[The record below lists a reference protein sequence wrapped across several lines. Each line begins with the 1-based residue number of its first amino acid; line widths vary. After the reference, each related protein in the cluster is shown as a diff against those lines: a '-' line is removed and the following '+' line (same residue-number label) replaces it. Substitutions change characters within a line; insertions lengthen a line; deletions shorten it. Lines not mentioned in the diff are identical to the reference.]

1 MNKNFWDLISKTN
14 ETGPSGINFSLF
26 DGPRKTDLGELESI
40 EITIT
45 KNIFSTKPAWLLFLE
60 VRIRFL
66 KSTICFDFRLV

>member
-14 ETGPSGINFSLF
+14 ESDRSDINYSLF
-26 DGPRKTDLGELESI
+26 DDSKIRKTDFVELESI

-60 VRIRFL
+60 VRL
-66 KSTICFDFRLV
+66 

>member
-14 ETGPSGINFSLF
+14 ATDPVEINFGLF
-26 DGPRKTDLGELESI
+26 HDLKISNADFVELESI

-60 VRIRFL
+60 VRI
-66 KSTICFDFRLV
+66 